1 MGTLVILISIMV
13 YFQKS
18 EELVYTIEILVGK
31 IEKRKKETES
41 TVVILFAEEVSCEVG
56 HNC

>member
-18 EELVYTIEILVGK
+18 EELVYAIEILVDK
-31 IEKRKKETES
+31 I
-41 TVVILFAEEVSCEVG
+41 
-56 HNC
+56 

>member
-18 EELVYTIEILVGK
+18 EELVYTIEILVDK
-31 IEKRKKETES
+31 
-41 TVVILFAEEVSCEVG
+41 V
-56 HNC
+56 